1 MRTEPWKTITSY
13 LNIRDLDD
21 ALSLDHAA
29 LQTIRGGWSLPSLY
43 QPFAV
48 PGQLQSLN
56 PQPLPPKAASLL
68 THGIII
74 VGG

>member
-1 MRTEPWKTITSY
+1 MSY

-21 ALSLDHAA
+21 ALSLDREA
-29 LQTIRGGWSLPSLY
+29 LQTVRGGWSLPYLY
-43 QPFAV
+43 QPYSA

-56 PQPLPPKAASLL
+56 PQPLPPKESSLS